1 MEVRPGGGFMAWVTG
16 LDDVWAAIRE
26 RQPVVVI
33 GDSAGAMYIG
43 RGVPDQ
49 VSGAGVRIVG
59 VAHKAGWIERPLL
72 RLATKALER
81 ERASVLD

>member
-1 MEVRPGGGFMAWVTG
+1 
-16 LDDVWAAIRE
+16 
-26 RQPVVVI
+26 
-33 GDSAGAMYIG
+33 MYIG

-59 VAHKAGWIERPLL
+59 VAHKAGWVERPLL
-72 RLATKALER
+72 RLATRALER